1 MSAGYTVSGLDAAV
15 PEQREQQ
22 SNANRQRAEAE
33 DEQGE
38 AAEGRKGP
46 EARPRDDA
54 KQRGRS

>member
-1 MSAGYTVSGLDAAV
+1 MVTRLDAAV

-22 SNANRQRAEAE
+22 SNADRQRAKTE

-38 AAEGRKGP
+38 ATEGRNERP

-54 KQRGRS
+54 KQRWGP